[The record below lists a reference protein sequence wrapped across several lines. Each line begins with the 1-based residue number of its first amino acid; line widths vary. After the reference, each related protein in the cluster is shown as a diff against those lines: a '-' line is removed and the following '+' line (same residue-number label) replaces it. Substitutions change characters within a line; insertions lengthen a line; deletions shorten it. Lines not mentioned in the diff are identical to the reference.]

1 MTATPDFR
9 YWNSVDPASF
19 LDHDRANPSRAW
31 ATKAAAAEAKKG
43 DGTLLE
49 VGPGGGMDYEK
60 YFSKAKGITYTGLE
74 GSQSLHA
81 ALQTRFPDA
90 AWRNDLLTNLEPL
103 SADVVYARHVMEH
116 QPALEPALGLVLGA
130 ARHACVLT
138 WYRPPGPQ
146 AFHEIWEGV
155 YCHTYER
162 AAVLKAVEAAGFVIA
177 KSANFPPEVPT
188 LPEGD
193 EAWLLKRQ

>member
-1 MTATPDFR
+1 MTAPDFT

-19 LDHDRANPSRAW
+19 LDHDWKNPSRQW
-31 ATKAAAAEAKKG
+31 AAKEAIRLAKN
-43 DGTLLE
+43 GTLLE
-49 VGPGGGMDYEK
+49 VGPGGGVDYER
-60 YFSKAKGITYTGLE
+60 YFSKAKGIQYEGLE
-74 GSQSLHA
+74 GSQTLYDSLR
-81 ALQTRFPDA
+81 QRFPDA
-90 AWRNDLLTNLEPL
+90 AWRNDLLTSLPAL

-155 YCHTYER
+155 YCHTYQR
-162 AAVLKAVEAAGFVIA
+162 AQVLKAVADAGFVIS
-177 KSANFPPEVPT
+177 KSENFAPEVAT

-193 EAWLLKRQ
+193 EAWLLKRQQ

>member
-19 LDHDRANPSRAW
+19 LDHDRANPSRQW
-31 ATKAAAAEAKKG
+31 ATREAIRAAKG
-43 DGTLLE
+43 GTLLE
-49 VGPGGGMDYEK
+49 VGPGGGTDYER
-60 YFSKAKGITYTGLE
+60 YFSKAKGIEYTGLE

-81 ALQTRFPDA
+81 ALQTRFPEA
-90 AWRNDLLTNLEPL
+90 AWRNDLLTSLPPL

-138 WYRPPGPQ
+138 WYRPPGPV
-146 AFHEIWEGV
+146 AYHEVWEGV

-162 AAVLKAVEAAGFVIA
+162 ETVLKSVEAAGFVIA
-177 KSANFPPEVPT
+177 KKENFPPEVPQ

-193 EAWLLKRQ
+193 EAWLLRRQ